1 MLIMYLQSYSH
12 RLVTQCFCVLLLA
25 CLSVSQAH
33 AAVPLIISELE
44 VVAVAGQPFCYE
56 IQAQHEPLGYSVLNI
71 PYWLQRDA
79 AKLSGTPKVPG
90 NWTIQLLAL
99 NADGVSQPVELSIQ
113 VLKPTAT
120 PAATPTRPLDTIS
133 IPNGDA

>member
-1 MLIMYLQSYSH
+1 MIKSCISSLILGVS
-12 RLVTQCFCVLLLA
+12 VLF
-25 CLSVSQAH
+25 SVHFGVSEVQAE
-33 AAVPLIISELE
+33 VPVITSELE
-44 VVAVAGQPFCYE
+44 VASVAGQPFCYE

-99 NADGVSQPVELSIQ
+99 NADGVSQPVELKIQ
-113 VLKPTAT
+113 VLNDKAMFAPVA
-120 PAATPTRPLDTIS
+120 RPNKLPVAVSQSDEKS
-133 IPNGDA
+133 

>member
-1 MLIMYLQSYSH
+1 MIKSCISS
-12 RLVTQCFCVLLLA
+12 LVLGVCVLF
-25 CLSVSQAH
+25 SVHFGVSEVQ
-33 AAVPLIISELE
+33 AAVPVISSELE

-90 NWTIQLLAL
+90 NWTIQLFAL

-120 PAATPTRPLDTIS
+120 PAATPAATPTRPLDTIS
-133 IPNGDA
+133 IPKGDA

>member
-1 MLIMYLQSYSH
+1 MKSLLIKPLQ
-12 RLVTQCFCVLLLA
+12 LACALLA
-25 CLSVSQAH
+25 FSSGLLELQ
-33 AAVPLIISELE
+33 AAVPVISSELE